1 MLMSKILL
9 RFLLSFLYIINYY
22 LKVVTSV
29 LNLACLHKVAYKE
42 MVGQSLDLRRAAFVI
57 DVLPFKRRTVLKTLS
72 IPDC

>member
-29 LNLACLHKVAYKE
+29 LNLACLYKVAYKE
-42 MVGQSLDLRRAAFVI
+42 MVGQSLDLRCAAS
-57 DVLPFKRRTVLKTLS
+57 LKDAVS
-72 IPDC
+72 KV